1 MALCDRVLNFDLTPE
16 QGSPAG
22 QQKDKHA
29 RSKSMAEINQIKDEA
44 FVFERDRSVDRQG
57 AGAANLGS
65 GSTSIVNL
73 CSDCRM
79 KKQRRAH
86 A

>member
-65 GSTSIVNL
+65 S
-73 CSDCRM
+73 
-79 KKQRRAH
+79 KQQHIDRSLTFAVV
-86 A
+86 AA

>member
-29 RSKSMAEINQIKDEA
+29 RSKSLAEINQNKDGGSFSE
-44 FVFERDRSVDRQG
+44 EIDRFGRGGECGQRQHIDR
-57 AGAANLGS
+57 
-65 GSTSIVNL
+65 
-73 CSDCRM
+73 
-79 KKQRRAH
+79 
-86 A
+86 

>member
-16 QGSPAG
+16 QGSPGG

-29 RSKSMAEINQIKDEA
+29 RSKSLAEINQNKDGA
-44 FVFERDRSVDRQG
+44 RFQKRSIDS